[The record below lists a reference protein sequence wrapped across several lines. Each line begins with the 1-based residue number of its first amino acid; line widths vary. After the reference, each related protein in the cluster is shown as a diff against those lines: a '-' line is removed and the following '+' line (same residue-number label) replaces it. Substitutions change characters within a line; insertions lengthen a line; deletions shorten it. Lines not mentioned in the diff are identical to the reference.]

1 MKRYRNVKF
10 EVEGIP
16 EPEDLGDVME
26 REEVDPDNIYEQTL
40 EAAEE
45 AAAETDEAVEEA
57 VTEEVVEE
65 VAAEAADGVDTTEET
80 P

>member
-1 MKRYRNVKF
+1 MILLI
-10 EVEGIP
+10 GC
-16 EPEDLGDVME
+16 L
-26 REEVDPDNIYEQTL
+26 TL
-40 EAAEE
+40 WAGPTENKETAEE

-65 VAAEAADGVDTTEET
+65 AAAEAADGVDTTEET